1 MLAALPPVAG
11 WLIGLAGEAG
21 GEELA
26 VRLALA
32 GAQSLA
38 LMWSRRFPLTVLSVV
53 VGLELALA
61 LLKMPILVAPLVAA
75 SRLGAWGR
83 GDRRVIGVVAVLA
96 LLLTGLPITL
106 LAIGDPV
113 RVVAVYA
120 AAAALFVGFCA
131 VGRVDARQRDRIAE
145 LQARSRLLEVERAEA
160 ERRAAERERALLA
173 RELHDILNHS
183 VTTMVVDAE
192 AGADTGDDME
202 RTLRRVARTGR
213 ESLAELRRL
222 LGVLRE
228 PPGHDPLAPPPRL
241 DQLDALLAAVP
252 PGGPRVSLERR
263 GEVRPADG
271 SIELAAYRVV
281 QEALTNAARHAGPVE
296 VKVVLDYAPSRLSI
310 QVTNPVSD
318 VPGTIGNGAG
328 VGLVGMR
335 ERVELLGGTVH
346 AGRAGDVFEVRA
358 TLPLRSRS

>member
-1 MLAALPPVAG
+1 M
-11 WLIGLAGEAG
+11 
-21 GEELA
+21 
-26 VRLALA
+26 
-32 GAQSLA
+32 
-38 LMWSRRFPLTVLSVV
+38 
-53 VGLELALA
+53 
-61 LLKMPILVAPLVAA
+61 
-75 SRLGAWGR
+75 
-83 GDRRVIGVVAVLA
+83 IGVVAVLA